1 MCVLRKRPISWA
13 SSNSLARSLVP
24 IAGIAWRSRIGT
36 APIRPGCYST
46 TFISLT
52 ISLASTRG
60 FQSMRSDMP

>member
-1 MCVLRKRPISWA
+1 MCTLRKRPVPWA
-13 SSNSLARSLVP
+13 SSNSLRSLVP

-36 APIRPGCYST
+36 GPIRPGCYST